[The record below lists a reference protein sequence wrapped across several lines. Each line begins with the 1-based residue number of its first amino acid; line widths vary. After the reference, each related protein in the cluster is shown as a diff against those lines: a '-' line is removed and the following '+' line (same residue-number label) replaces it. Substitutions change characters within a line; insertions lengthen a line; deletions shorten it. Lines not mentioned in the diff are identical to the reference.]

1 LEPGGWAFDLKYGRM
16 PSPLLAS
23 ARAAGFSSVDGL
35 EMLVAQALATYE
47 IWFRDGRPFAP
58 AEATRLMDG
67 LLEHLGKTR

>member
-1 LEPGGWAFDLKYGRM
+1 M
-16 PSPLLAS
+16 
-23 ARAAGFSSVDGL
+23 DGL